1 MLKSNVVARAS
12 LSHPPNTFMQNYS
25 PKVRRLTS
33 ALGSIS
39 SVALAM
45 GMLSLAASNVGAQQS
60 DGKWSVGMGAFTV
73 QKVYKD
79 IERENLAPPF
89 LAYENK
95 WISFAGP
102 RLDVKFPS
110 DDALSFRLRVAYFG
124 DGYNTNSSPVFAG
137 MEDRKRTVWGGGAVV
152 WRSPIANVSAE
163 VLSDLQGYSNG
174 TRAAVRAEHRFGFGR
189 FGVSPRAGVQWFDS
203 KYVDYYYGVK
213 ASEARAGRAAYQ
225 GQATYGLD
233 AGLRFDYTPVL
244 PHTVFLDVNTVQYGS
259 EILNSPLVDKPTQI
273 SVSVGYL
280 YRF

>member
-1 MLKSNVVARAS
+1 MNQKRVQILNHIKIDQKRRALFPS
-12 LSHPPNTFMQNYS
+12 KGL
-25 PKVRRLTS
+25 
-33 ALGSIS
+33 
-39 SVALAM
+39 ALAAVM
-45 GMLSLAASNVGAQQS
+45 AGLCPALAVAQQADAQS
-60 DGKWSVGMGAFTV
+60 QSSGRWSVGWAAFSV

-79 IERENLAPPF
+79 IERENFAPPF
-89 LAYENK
+89 LSYESK

-102 RLDVKFPS
+102 RLDLKLPS
-110 DDALSFRLRVAYFG
+110 DDAVSFRLRLAYIG
-124 DGYNTNSSPVFAG
+124 DGYNTNSSSVFAG
-137 MEDRKRTVWGGGAVV
+137 MEDRKRSAWGGGAVV
-152 WRSPIANVSAE
+152 WRTPVANLSAE

-244 PHTVFLDVNTVQYGS
+244 PHTVFLDVNTLQYGS

-273 SVSVGYL
+273 SVSLGYV